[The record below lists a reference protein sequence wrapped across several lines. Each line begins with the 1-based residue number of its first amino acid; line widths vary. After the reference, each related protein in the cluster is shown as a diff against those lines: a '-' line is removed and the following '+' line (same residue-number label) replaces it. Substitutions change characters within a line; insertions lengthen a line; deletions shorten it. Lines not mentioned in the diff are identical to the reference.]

1 MKTLLLMRHAKSSWK
16 NTDMADHKRPL
27 KKKGRKD
34 TVLMAKQLKKK
45 DLIPDLIYT
54 SSATRA
60 TETLEVLQDAL
71 KFEGKAKVKDVL
83 YMAEPETI
91 IDKINSVNNDV
102 EKLMI
107 IGHNPGLES
116 LTQILGDKID
126 ALPTGAIAVIVLP
139 IKDWSALTVETEGEL
154 ANLWVP
160 AEFRKKD

>member
-16 NTDMADHKRPL
+16 NTDMADHERPL

-45 DLIPDLIYT
+45 DLIPDLIYS
-54 SSATRA
+54 SSAIRA
-60 TETLEVLQDAL
+60 TETLEIFVDTL
-71 KFEGKAKVKDVL
+71 KFEGKVKVKDVL

-91 IDKINSVNNDV
+91 IDKINSVD
-102 EKLMI
+102 EKVNTVLV

-139 IKDWSALTVETEGEL
+139 IKTWSALSTETEGEL

>member
-16 NTDMADHKRPL
+16 NTEVADHERPL

-45 DLIPDLIYT
+45 DLIPDLIYS
-54 SSATRA
+54 SSAIRA
-60 TETLEVLQDAL
+60 TETLEILLDSL
-71 KFEGKAKVKDVL
+71 KFDGKAKVKDVL

-91 IDKINSVNNDV
+91 IDKINSVDDDV
-102 EKLMI
+102 DKLLI

-116 LTQILGDKID
+116 LTQVLGDKID
-126 ALPTGAIAVIVLP
+126 ALPTGAIAVIILP
-139 IKDWSALTVETEGEL
+139 INKWSELSTETEGEL
-154 ANLWVP
+154 ANLWTP

>member
-16 NTDMADHKRPL
+16 NTDLADHERPL

-45 DLIPDLIYT
+45 DLIPDLIYS
-54 SSATRA
+54 SSAIRA
-60 TETLEVLQDAL
+60 TETLEILLDSL
-71 KFEGKAKVKDVL
+71 KFDGKAKVKDVL
-83 YMAEPETI
+83 YMAEPDTI
-91 IDKINSVNNDV
+91 IDKINSVNDDID
-102 EKLMI
+102 KLLI

-139 IKDWSALTVETEGEL
+139 INKWSELNAETEGEL
-154 ANLWVP
+154 ANLWTP